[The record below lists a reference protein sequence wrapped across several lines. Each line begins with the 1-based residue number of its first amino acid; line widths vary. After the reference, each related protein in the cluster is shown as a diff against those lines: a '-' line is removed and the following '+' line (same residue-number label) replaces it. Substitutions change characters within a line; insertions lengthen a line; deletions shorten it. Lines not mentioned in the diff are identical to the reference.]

1 MNKRDIG
8 SRIQSGRKARGYKQE
23 SFAEA
28 LDLSTSFIAAME
40 RGEKMPSAET
50 LIKVAE
56 TLDVSADWLLGIKR
70 EERELK
76 YLRLLDEEIRG
87 IAISA
92 QNRIVSVV
100 KTMVEYE
107 KIIENHQVGTK
118 TSDYRSPRQ

>member
-1 MNKRDIG
+1 MDKKEIG
-8 SRIQSGRKARGYKQE
+8 SRIQSSRRVRGYKQE

-56 TLDVSADWLLGIKR
+56 TLDVSADWLLGIRR

-92 QNRIVSVV
+92 QSRIVSVV

-107 KIIENHQVGTK
+107 KVLENCQAGTK
-118 TSDYRSPRQ
+118 NGDDRCPS

>member
-1 MNKRDIG
+1 MDKKDIG
-8 SRIQSGRKARGYKQE
+8 NRIQSTRKARGYKQE

-107 KIIENHQVGTK
+107 KVLEGNMTGTNNGEGR
-118 TSDYRSPRQ
+118 RS